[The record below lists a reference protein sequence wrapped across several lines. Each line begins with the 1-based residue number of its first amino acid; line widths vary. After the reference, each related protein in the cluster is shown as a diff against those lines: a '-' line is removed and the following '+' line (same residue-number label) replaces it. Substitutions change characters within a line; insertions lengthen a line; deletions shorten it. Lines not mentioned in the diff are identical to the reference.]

1 MMTMMTGRKI
11 VQSQLGILLS
21 VLIAATPY
29 TLKVSGFTLEL
40 APHSVFA
47 KDGNNGNGNGGG
59 NGSGGGN
66 GNGGGNDNSGAG
78 KSGTRGNSQG
88 AKDQGSK
95 GKIGSAGLSVRHS
108 DGISEVVRNGRYIM
122 KDSKGR
128 TIVNRQATLADEI
141 RLRFLH

>member
-1 MMTMMTGRKI
+1 MTTGRKI

-21 VLIAATPY
+21 VFLATTPY
-29 TLKVSGFTLEL
+29 TMEVSGFTPEL
-40 APHSVFA
+40 VPHSSFA

-59 NGSGGGN
+59 KGNGGGN
-66 GNGGGNDNSGAG
+66 GNQGAG
-78 KSGTRGNSQG
+78 KSETRGNSQG
-88 AKDQGSK
+88 AKGQSSQGK
-95 GKIGSAGLSVRHS
+95 AGSAGLSVRHS